1 MAAPNQQDYTGPP
14 GHQSTHTTSPPGT
27 YPTYPEYQ
35 QQQQQ
40 QQWNEH
46 NYGGLEVNN
55 DNGLQVNPPPVPGL
69 EVHQPE
75 SWLEVNH
82 ERMGPQYIEGQPN
95 FPPNVN
101 MYSKD
106 GKILSD
112 GQGGYADAPPS
123 PPPPPPTICGVRK
136 RTFWII
142 IVVAA
147 VVVIAAAVGGGV
159 GGYFAQRNKNAA
171 AAAATA
177 IPKTSPVYQNSSIA
191 AVQWKDGSQNNQYR
205 VYFQHNNSR
214 IIEAAWS
221 GNASSNWNVTA
232 ITDDGADIVLGTS
245 ITAAIGYPHVNSSY
259 ALVST
264 MVSIE

>member
-1 MAAPNQQDYTGPP
+1 MTAPNQQDYTGTP

-27 YPTYPEYQ
+27 TPTYPEYQ

-82 ERMGPQYIEGQPN
+82 ERMGPQYIESQAN
-95 FPPNVN
+95 VPPNVN
-101 MYSKD
+101 RYSKD

-112 GQGGYADAPPS
+112 GQGGYPDAPP

-142 IVVAA
+142 IVIAA

-191 AVQWKDGSQNNQYR
+191 AVQWKDSSQNNQYR

-221 GNASSNWNVTA
+221 GNASNNWNVTA